1 MMPTAKAP
9 VPLFVLRYGLLGLP
23 LAFAAL
29 PIYVHVP
36 KLYAEQ
42 AGLSLALVGTILLL
56 TRIVDALSDP
66 LIGWVSDR
74 FLSRRGLVALAL
86 PLLAVGLG
94 GLLAPPPGAGGLWLA
109 GLLVVVTFG
118 YSVATIN
125 HGAWGAELGESSDMR
140 TRLVAS
146 REGFGLVGVLL
157 AAALPGVLATTM
169 EAGLARTGVVF
180 VTILGLVALVSLPG
194 MPAGRRPMARPES
207 PWAALRGVLADRPFA
222 ALLGVFALNGIAA
235 AVPASTVLFFV
246 ADVVR
251 REDLSGL
258 FLAIYFLTGAA
269 GLPVWVSLARR
280 VGKARAWLGGM
291 GLSVAVFA
299 WAVLIGPGD
308 TLAFGILC
316 ALSGLALG
324 ADLALPP
331 ALLADQLARRPE
343 GRAGACFGWWAFVTK
358 ANLALAAG
366 LALPLLG
373 FLGYAPGAR
382 HAAATEALTAVY
394 AVLPLVLKLM
404 AAFALWRW
412 RRIME
417 GEMQ

>member
-140 TRLVAS
+140 TRLVAA
-146 REGFGLVGVLL
+146 REGFGLFGVVL
-157 AAALPGVLATTM
+157 AAALPGLLATTLD
-169 EAGLARTGVVF
+169 AGLARTGAVF
-180 VTILGLVALVSLPG
+180 VAVLGLVALVSLPG
-194 MPAGRRPMARPES
+194 MPAGRRPVARPES

>member
-140 TRLVAS
+140 TRLVAA
-146 REGFGLVGVLL
+146 REGFGLFGVVL
-157 AAALPGVLATTM
+157 AAALPGLLATTLD
-169 EAGLARTGVVF
+169 AGLARTGGVF
-180 VTILGLVALVSLPG
+180 VAVLGLVALVSLPG

-382 HAAATEALTAVY
+382 DAAATEALTAVY

-404 AAFALWRW
+404 AASALWRW

>member
-1 MMPTAKAP
+1 MSTAS
-9 VPLFVLRYGLLGLP
+9 VRLLSLRYGLLGLP

-36 KLYAEQ
+36 KLYADQ

-56 TRIVDALSDP
+56 TRVVDALSDP
-66 LIGWVSDR
+66 LIGWASDR
-74 FLSRRGLVALAL
+74 FLSRRRLIALAL
-86 PLLAVGLG
+86 PLLAVGVG
-94 GLLAPPPGAGGLWLA
+94 GLLAPPAGAGGLWLA
-109 GLLVVVTFG
+109 GLLVMVTFG
-118 YSVATIN
+118 YSLASIN
-125 HGAWGAELGESSDMR
+125 HGAWGAELGEGSDMR
-140 TRLVAS
+140 TRLVAA
-146 REGFGLVGVLL
+146 REGFGLFGVLL
-157 AAALPGVLATTM
+157 AAALPGLLAQGM
-169 EAGLARTGVVF
+169 EAGLARTGTVFIVVLA
-180 VTILGLVALVSLPG
+180 VVALVSLPG
-194 MPAGRRPMARPES
+194 MPAGQRPAAPLES
-207 PWAALRGVLADRPFA
+207 PWAALRGALQDKAFA

-258 FLAIYFLTGAA
+258 FLALYFLAGAA

-280 VGKARAWLGGM
+280 VGKPRAWLIGM
-291 GLSVAVFA
+291 GLAMAVFA
-299 WAVLIGPGD
+299 WTALIGPGD
-308 TLAFGILC
+308 TLAFGAIC
-316 ALSGLALG
+316 VLSGLALG

-373 FLGYAPGAR
+373 WLGYAPGAR
-382 HAAATEALTAVY
+382 EEGAVAALSAVY
-394 AVLPLVLKLM
+394 AVLPLVLKSM
-404 AAFALWRW
+404 AAVALWRW

-417 GEMQ
+417 GETQ

>member
-56 TRIVDALSDP
+56 TRIFDALSDP

-140 TRLVAS
+140 TRLVAA
-146 REGFGLVGVLL
+146 REGFGLFGVLL
-157 AAALPGVLATTM
+157 AAALPGLLATTLD
-169 EAGLARTGVVF
+169 AGLARTGGVF
-180 VTILGLVALVSLPG
+180 VAVLGLVALVSLPG
-194 MPAGRRPMARPES
+194 MPAGRRPVARPES
-207 PWAALRGVLADRPFA
+207 PWAALRGVLAERPFA
-222 ALLGVFALNGIAA
+222 ALLGVFALNGTAA

-258 FLAIYFLTGAA
+258 FLAIYFLTGAV
-269 GLPVWVSLARR
+269 GLPVWVNLARW

-308 TLAFGILC
+308 TVAFGFLC

-382 HAAATEALTAVY
+382 DAAATEALTAVY

-404 AAFALWRW
+404 AASALWRW

>member
-1 MMPTAKAP
+1 MPAGERQVAF
-9 VPLFVLRYGLLGLP
+9 LGLRYGLLGLP

-36 KLYAEQ
+36 KLYADQ
-42 AGLSLALVGTILLL
+42 AGLSLALVGAILLL
-56 TRIVDALSDP
+56 TRIVDAVSDP
-66 LIGWVSDR
+66 LIGWASDR
-74 FLSRRGLVALAL
+74 FLSRRRLIALAL
-86 PLLAVGLG
+86 PLLALGVG
-94 GLLAPPPGAGGLWLA
+94 GLLAPPPGAGGVWLA
-109 GLLVVVTFG
+109 SLLVVVTFG

-146 REGFGLVGVLL
+146 REGLGLVGVLL
-157 AAALPGVLATTM
+157 AAALPGVLAATM

-194 MPAGRRPMARPES
+194 MPAGRRPVARHEN

-258 FLAIYFLTGAA
+258 FLAIYFLAGAA
-269 GLPVWVSLARR
+269 GLPVWVRLARR
-280 VGKARAWLGGM
+280 VGKARAWLAGM
-291 GLSVAVFA
+291 GLAVAVFA
-299 WAVLIGPGD
+299 WAAFIGPGD
-308 TLAFGILC
+308 ILAFGALC

-331 ALLADQLARRPE
+331 ALLADQLARRE
-343 GRAGACFGWWAFVTK
+343 EARAGACFGWWAFVTK

-373 FLGYAPGAR
+373 FLGYAPGSRDADAM
-382 HAAATEALTAVY
+382 AALSAVY
-394 AVLPLVLKLM
+394 AVVPLVLKLM
-404 AAFALWRW
+404 AAAALWRW

-417 GEMQ
+417 GELQ